1 MKKKDLTFYTLVTFF
16 IIGVAT
22 KWILPIR
29 IIVIVNSLLVLYFV
43 ISTLWKM
50 YRKGNN

>member
-1 MKKKDLTFYTLVTFF
+1 MKKDNFALYSLITFF

-29 IIVIVNSLLVLYFV
+29 IIVVLNSLLVLFGIAIMLYK
-43 ISTLWKM
+43 TLK
-50 YRKGNN
+50 RKGN